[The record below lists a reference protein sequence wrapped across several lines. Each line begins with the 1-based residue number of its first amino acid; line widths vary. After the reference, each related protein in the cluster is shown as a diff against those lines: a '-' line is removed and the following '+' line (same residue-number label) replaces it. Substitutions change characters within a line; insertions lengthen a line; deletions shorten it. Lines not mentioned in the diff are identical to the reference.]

1 MAISENR
8 RPHHMLMSGDSY
20 SDRAAPLL
28 NFFIERYREAFDAE
42 IGEFVDAVESKRPPI
57 VGFEDGRRALALAEA
72 ALKSITEGRAV
83 KLSEL
88 G

>member
-42 IGEFVDAVESKRPPI
+42 IGEFVDAVEI
-57 VGFEDGRRALALAEA
+57 QAAAEVGL
-72 ALKSITEGRAV
+72 
-83 KLSEL
+83 
-88 G
+88 